1 MRNIERIPM
10 KAHPRLFD
18 IVIGEMQQGLA
29 AQLPWLSHAFGK
41 AERLVKIIQ
50 GRRYYTPNVYT
61 GGNDYELIAPD
72 SNFGNYCFFT
82 LDEPQGV
89 AWSAGDMSTV
99 RAPFSVIFWVD
110 MRTIPDAEERNT
122 EAVKRQILRALNGGI
137 FVRSG
142 RFSIARIYERAE
154 NIFKGFTLDE
164 VDNQFLMHP
173 FCGWRFEGEIVIT
186 DSCL

>member
-1 MRNIERIPM
+1 M
-10 KAHPRLFD
+10 KQIARVPLKRAPRLFD
-18 IVIGEMQQGLA
+18 IVIAEIQQGLA

-82 LDEPQGV
+82 VDEPQV
-89 AWSAGDMSTV
+89 VTWAAGRQSSM
-99 RAPFSVIFWVD
+99 RAPFSIIFWVD
-110 MRTIPDAEERNT
+110 MRTVEDADDRNT
-122 EAVKRQILRALNGGI
+122 EAVKQQILRALNGGI
-137 FVRSG
+137 QLRQG
-142 RFSIARIYERAE
+142 RMTIERVYERAE
-154 NIFKGFTLDE
+154 NIFKGYTLDE

-173 FCGWRFEGEIVIT
+173 YCGWRFEGEIQIT